1 MEKLPLND
9 PHWIPIWRAIDL
21 RAAQIGDREL
31 AVTDLERAKEGGELR
46 GMRRSRDSGAYEY
59 WLEPSRREF
68 TWFQYSREVLEGPR
82 KPSVRLPTD
91 GWLFYIW
98 KPDYDRLFPALSDD
112 DHSAGSVRAD
122 QDDSN
127 SLPQVR
133 PGPKPRGDW
142 PTLVARWLIAVAV
155 DDPKRLQ
162 NVAALVAEASLFLD
176 ERMKR
181 APSDNKV
188 LRAKIVELLQDIR
201 R

>member
-9 PHWIPIWRAIDL
+9 PRWIPIWTAIDL
-21 RAAQIGDREL
+21 RAAQIADREL
-31 AVTDLERAKEGGELR
+31 AVTDLERAMEGGELR
-46 GMRRSRDSGAYEY
+46 GMRRSRDSGECEY

-82 KPSVRLPTD
+82 KPGVRLPTD
-91 GWLFYIW
+91 DWLFYVW
-98 KPDYDRLFPALSDD
+98 KPDYDRLFPVLADD

-142 PTLVARWLIAVAV
+142 PTLIAQWLIAVAV
-155 DDPKRLQ
+155 DGPKRLQ
-162 NVAALVAEASLFLD
+162 NVDALVVEANLFLHN
-176 ERMKR
+176 RINW
-181 APSDNKV
+181 APSDSKA
-188 LRAKIVELLQDIR
+188 LRAKIVELLQEVR